1 MNTNRNPQTIFRDVR
16 EISAVVPGTARKSE
30 RRIGSRLI
38 RVITAYL
45 PRWMRAGSENK
56 PPVAVQQIVE

>member
-16 EISAVVPGTARKSE
+16 EISAEVPRTAPKSE
-30 RRIGSRLI
+30 RRIGVRLI

-45 PRWMRAGSENK
+45 PRWMWAGSENK
-56 PPVAVQQIVE
+56 PPVAVRQTVE

>member
-1 MNTNRNPQTIFRDVR
+1 MNTNWNPRTIFKDVR
-16 EISAVVPGTARKSE
+16 EISVVVPWTAPKSE

-45 PRWMRAGSENK
+45 PRWMWAGSNK
-56 PPVAVQQIVE
+56 HQHINSYLL